1 MKKKKEKIVQ
11 ADSEDGQKAGEAIVE
26 VVENQLAD
34 NNPPETKQT
43 LERLMKSG
51 ESRENAIRYIAS
63 VLSIEIFGAL
73 KHQEPYDNERYIKN
87 LKALPKLPN
96 ELT

>member
-1 MKKKKEKIVQ
+1 MKKDKEQIVQ
-11 ADSEDGQKAGEAIVE
+11 AETEDGQLAGEAIVE

-43 LERLMKSG
+43 LERLMKTG

-63 VLSIEIFGAL
+63 ALSVEIFGAL
-73 KHQEPYDNERYIKN
+73 KHQEPYNNERYIKN
-87 LKALPKLPN
+87 LKALPKLPYD
-96 ELT
+96 

>member
-1 MKKKKEKIVQ
+1 MKKKEKIVQ
-11 ADSEDGQKAGEAIVE
+11 AGSEDGQKAGEAIVE
-26 VVENQLAD
+26 VVENQLTD

-63 VLSIEIFGAL
+63 VLSIEIFGVL
-73 KHQEPYDNERYIKN
+73 KHQKSYNNERYIKN

-96 ELT
+96 EST

>member
-1 MKKKKEKIVQ
+1 MKKKKDKIVQ

-26 VVENQLAD
+26 VVENQLTD
-34 NNPPETKQT
+34 NNPPETKQA

-51 ESRENAIRYIAS
+51 KSRENAIRYIAS
-63 VLSIEIFGAL
+63 VLSTETFGAL
-73 KHQEPYDNERYIKN
+73 KHEESYDNERYIKN
-87 LKALPKLPN
+87 LEALPELSN